1 MDMKSK
7 LLKRYCLPAVMS
19 LMMLAYACELD
30 NYDAPDA
37 QLSGSI
43 IDSETNETVQSDL
56 INGTTIMITEHGYD
70 PVSPQYLRVKN
81 DGTYANTLLF
91 SNTYTVQPNDRNFI
105 QIDEQDV
112 RIGKNTALDFRV
124 TPYIRV
130 KDASIVKEDNNVI
143 ATFRLQKTTPDA
155 VSRIGLYAHSEPIVG
170 EPIRLVASEN
180 VLNRQVGEDEVLKV
194 VINVARNTA
203 LLKPNQ
209 SYFFRIGAL
218 SGFGGAKFN
227 YAPAQQLNVGEI
239 LPESEP
245 EGTPLDRCESIEGWA
260 GGDGPALDSDNPQEG
275 NYSLKFH
282 SGGGFI
288 IQRNFDVPVDSKVG
302 LEYGVFQFDMY
313 ISDVSVFDWTWP
325 GQIELT
331 SSGNPDSQELHWNFT
346 SERRLQNGWN
356 KVALKLSGAEETG
369 GRLDLSAV
377 NFFRIYHLV
386 VNGPVDIKIDNMKFY
401 EEY

>member
-1 MDMKSK
+1 MKSK
-7 LLKRYCLPAVMS
+7 ILNLYYLPVVLS
-19 LMMLAYACELD
+19 FMMLAYSCELD
-30 NYDAPDA
+30 NYDYPDA
-37 QLSGSI
+37 QLSGTI
-43 IDSETNETVQSDL
+43 IDSETNEPVQSDL
-56 INGTTIMITEHGYD
+56 INGTTIKITEHGYD
-70 PVSPQYLRVKN
+70 PVSSQYLRVKN
-81 DGTYANTLLF
+81 DGSYANTLLF
-91 SNTYTVQPNDRNFI
+91 SNTYTVQPADRNFV
-105 QIDEQDV
+105 QIDEQDIK
-112 RIGKNTALDFRV
+112 IGKNTILDFRV

-130 KDASIVKEDNNVI
+130 QDASITKEGNNIV
-143 ATFRLQKTTPDA
+143 ATFRLQKMTPDA
-155 VSRIGLYAHSEPIVG
+155 VGRIGLYAHSEPIVG
-170 EPIRLVASEN
+170 EPIRLVASER
-180 VLNRQVGEDEVLKV
+180 VLNRQVDEDEVHKI
-194 VINVARNTA
+194 VINLARNTA
-203 LLKPNQ
+203 LLKPGQ

-227 YAPAQQLNVGEI
+227 YAPAQQINVGEI

-245 EGTPLDRCESIEGWA
+245 EGISLDKCESTQGWA
-260 GGDGPALDSDNPQEG
+260 GGEGPVLDSDNPQEG
-275 NYSLKFH
+275 NYSVKFH

-288 IQRNFDVPVDSKVG
+288 IQKNIEQPVDSKVG
-302 LEYGVFQFDMY
+302 LEYGIFQFDLY

-356 KVALKLSGAEETG
+356 KVVLKLSDAEETG
-369 GRLDLSAV
+369 GRLDLSAI